1 MTSVWCL
8 DEILVPRVPTIVP
21 AEVGLFDLTFSFEHS
36 SSKFIMA
43 ADKNEEE
50 TLTLCS
56 VCFDTDVSTRK
67 LSVCTHLFC
76 EPCISNYLK
85 SLNKEVVKEF
95 ECPVCKQE
103 NTGPAKLE
111 DIQNWFSSLEINH
124 ARVQN
129 GKDEKGSEDLKV
141 CVRCH
146 ENDKTTTADRY
157 CFECQEM
164 LCEVCCRIG
173 HGFKQLQNHEI
184 ISIEAALSDIKER
197 EIIRKM
203 SDYLVCRKHPG
214 NELRLLCRADS
225 MLCCSECRETIHRSC
240 NRVVSVNDCVDEN
253 RTREEAQDLLVRLSN
268 LTDLSEAI
276 VRVKNENETVNKK
289 NAERIVEEIQELR
302 RKVNDVFDVLQ
313 DSVNQQC
320 KGLTKSYYL
329 VDQDDIGEL
338 QETIKTL
345 DMSRTLL
352 NKSLELAPPNLVF
365 ILVQS
370 LRKIAEEH
378 ETDVLELRNSCTR
391 YAMELNVNDL
401 LSKLQQI
408 DLNEASEI
416 ATVIGKKST
425 VSLPAYP
432 NRRLIR
438 YCSVDRVGDYNFKY
452 QFPVYSGMAT
462 LPDNR
467 MVLTDYASGVCC
479 LVTEQYTLV
488 DELNLKTLN
497 ERHNKRREPQS
508 ATFTKD
514 GVVAVSVPAEKK
526 IYFVTAQE
534 KLRVIGD
541 VCTVYEPFALC
552 SLRNDEIAVSW
563 SNPVAFGILSFSK
576 CYRFVETVYFDRDKT
591 GRVLKSFMYRAVDEE
606 RAHVVQPCKID
617 LAVYC
622 FDFDGNPKFTYTH
635 PDLTRPLGVTIDN
648 DGGIYICDK
657 DHHCIHVVSPAGQP
671 ARIISN
677 GCPVY
682 PISLTYKRNCSEL
695 VVANSAANAE
705 VPVLLCVFKFKT

>member
-8 DEILVPRVPTIVP
+8 DVILVPRVPTIVP

-85 SLNKEVVKEF
+85 SLNKEF

-111 DIQNWFSSLEINH
+111 DIQNWFASLEINH

-240 NRVVSVNDCVDEN
+240 NRVVSVNECVDEN

-352 NKSLELAPPNLVF
+352 TKSLELAPPNLVF

-438 YCSVDRVGDYNFKY
+438 YCDIDMVGYHTRRKY
-452 QFPVYSGMAT
+452 QDALYSGMAT
-462 LPDNR
+462 LPDDR
-467 MVLTDYASGVCC
+467 MVLADNATGDCC
-479 LVTEQYTLV
+479 LISTEYKV
-488 DELNLKTLN
+488 IYGLNLVTLAGKHDKN
-497 ERHNKRREPQS
+497 IQPRS
-508 ATFTKD
+508 VTYTKD
-514 GVVAVSVPAEKK
+514 DVAAVSVPAEKK
-526 IYFVTAQE
+526 IYFVSAQE
-534 KLRVIGD
+534 KLSIIGD
-541 VCTVYEPFALC
+541 VCTTYEPFALC
-552 SLRNDEIAVSW
+552 SLRNDEIAISW

-576 CYRFVETVYFDRDKT
+576 CYRFVEKVYFDRDKS
-591 GRVLKSFMYRAVDEE
+591 GRVMKSFLYMAVDEG
-606 RAHVVQPCKID
+606 RAHVVQPCNVDK
-617 LAVYC
+617 AVYC
-622 FDFDGNPKFTYTH
+622 FDYGGNPKFTYKH
-635 PDLTRPLGVTIDN
+635 PELTRPLGVAIDN
-648 DGGIYICDK
+648 DGGIYICDE
-657 DHHCIHVVSPAGQP
+657 DHYCIHVVSPVGHP
-671 ARIISN
+671 ARVIVN
-677 GCPVY
+677 DRLLYPVAV
-682 PISLTYKRNCSEL
+682 TYKRNCSEL
-695 VVANSAANAE
+695 VVANKDGDKHVRLS
-705 VPVLLCVFKFKT
+705 VFKFET